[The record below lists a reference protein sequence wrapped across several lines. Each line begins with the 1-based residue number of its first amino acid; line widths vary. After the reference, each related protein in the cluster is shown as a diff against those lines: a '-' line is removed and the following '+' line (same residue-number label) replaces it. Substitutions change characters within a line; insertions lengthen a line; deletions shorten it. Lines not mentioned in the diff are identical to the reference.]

1 MNKLEIFLTKNVQYI
16 FFFDIF
22 FDLIPF
28 GKDKNKEMKLYVA
41 LFQAF
46 DSGASYVPLA
56 LYFIYNQMIKKKEQ
70 IAKKV
75 QKKHMRADSHLHPVI
90 YLTVRFNL
98 ATVLITL

>member
-41 LFQAF
+41 LF
-46 DSGASYVPLA
+46 
-56 LYFIYNQMIKKKEQ
+56 
-70 IAKKV
+70 
-75 QKKHMRADSHLHPVI
+75 
-90 YLTVRFNL
+90 
-98 ATVLITL
+98 